1 MLSTDADSA
10 GDVSAGQI
18 VIVIARWLLV
28 LAGLGLTL
36 WHPLES
42 DLDRVRITIL
52 VLLALAV
59 GNFYLHA
66 QSLIGR
72 AVRPPLLYAA
82 SAADIAV
89 ITLIVWT
96 KGGLSGAPFVFYFP
110 ALIAF
115 ALVFEVRVTAA
126 FDVCLAALYT
136 AVALPGAMTA
146 DGLQILTL
154 RLIALAAVAVV
165 STYFL
170 QVERNRCE
178 DAERR
183 ELLVKTS

>member
-1 MLSTDADSA
+1 MPTTDADNADDLA
-10 GDVSAGQI
+10 GGQI

-36 WHPLES
+36 WHPMES

-59 GNFYLHA
+59 SNFYLHA
-66 QSLIGR
+66 RSLIGR
-72 AVRPPLLYAA
+72 AVRAPLLYAA

-96 KGGLSGAPFVFYFP
+96 KGGMSGAPFVFYFP

-115 ALVFEVRVTAA
+115 ALVFQGRITAA
-126 FDVCLAALYT
+126 FDVCLVALYGV
-136 AVALPGAMTA
+136 VALPGALTGA
-146 DGLQILTL
+146 GLQVFAL

-165 STYFL
+165 SSCFL
-170 QVERNRCE
+170 QVERNRRE
-178 DAERR
+178 DAGRR
-183 ELLVKTS
+183 ELASQG